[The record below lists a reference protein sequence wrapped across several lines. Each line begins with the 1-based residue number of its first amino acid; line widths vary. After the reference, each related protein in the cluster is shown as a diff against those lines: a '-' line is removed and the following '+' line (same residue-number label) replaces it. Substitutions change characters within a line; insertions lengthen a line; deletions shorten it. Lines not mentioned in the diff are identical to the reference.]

1 MMSSWSEAI
10 QMVTRWFPQ
19 GNKPDEEQ
27 IVQTLRSAAKYLH
40 LNNDSAGFE
49 RTFREL
55 RKLFNEK
62 IPEGITLTD
71 SSTTWTEWL
80 PELQQT
86 EHWSTPRWDAY
97 YRYLQEKENADW
109 TQLQPLDKSTDAIL
123 SLLSNPRHDHPSV
136 ARKGLVLG
144 DVQSGKTRTYLALMN
159 KAVDCGY
166 KLVIV
171 LTSDNENLRQQ
182 TQTRVDSDFLGLSGP
197 RTRVGISEY
206 LQRTVKTPISL
217 TNEDDFVKAYD
228 KAFRRFPRPGWDDP
242 SSFVAV
248 IKKNASILNKF
259 IKWLN
264 NPEFAKDIPVLII
277 DDESDYASVNSAKY
291 DNSPTRINGL
301 LRKLCKVSQRT
312 SYVAVTATPFA
323 NIFIDDSIEEDL
335 FPKDFIH
342 IMPTPYSYIGAKRLF
357 GDLDSA
363 AEQENCVKQLDED
376 ELDGWLPLNH
386 KKNYRFEDH
395 LLDIEEP
402 LDAQVRYA
410 LDYFLIACVLRPNSE
425 EKRQSMLIH
434 MSRFTEVQRQIAD
447 MVQAFVGNISNA
459 LRFHADD
466 SDPRIQYLHTVF
478 DQEYCS
484 GKQTAGLI
492 TWEKLL
498 QKMKLLTSRL
508 QVRLVNSK
516 AGPWN
521 DANQIPLEVASNE
534 CTIYIGGDQL
544 SRGMTLEGLICSVF
558 YRRVTASDTLLQMG
572 RWFGYRPDYAQYQRI
587 WLLQQSITDY
597 RYSYSIV
604 EELKESTQHM
614 KRQGMTPKQ
623 FGLAIRKNPNKG
635 VRITNY
641 GKMRNAQ
648 ETNGQL
654 AEFNL
659 AGEIIES
666 IRLSANRDRIQ
677 RNDSAFAELINF
689 SNRDSEV
696 LHSDD
701 RQGKTVVF
709 QHVPGQ
715 AVADF
720 LRKYRSGYNDKY
732 FGQTLMQYR
741 DRDPIELKTSMAA
754 EYAKTQARENPD
766 ITWNIAF
773 MNGDGEQSNSVT
785 FPWKEVIR
793 SSSYEKDHDVFAIN
807 GKKMRLASKTDIV
820 KVASIISP
828 IPIEK
833 HDGTERQYYLTKYFG
848 ENPTLMF
855 YRVSIKPDRDKYEH
869 LAPASGHGWLA
880 VKIAI
885 PVDEFEDR
893 KNRGR
898 AVYYYNTVATA
909 QQYELLR
916 EQAEEE
922 DEE

>member
-1 MMSSWSEAI
+1 MSSWSEAV

-27 IVQTLRSAAKYLH
+27 IASTLRFAADYLH

-71 SSTTWTEWL
+71 SSTTWMEWL
-80 PELQQT
+80 PELKQA
-86 EHWSTPRWDAY
+86 EHWSTSRWDAY

-123 SLLSNPRHDHPSV
+123 SLLSDPRHDCPSV

-144 DVQSGKTRTYLALMN
+144 DVQSGKTRTYVALMN

-182 TQTRVDSDFLGLSGP
+182 TQARVDSDFLGLSGP

-206 LQRTVKTPISL
+206 LPRNAKTPLSL

-228 KAFRRFPRPGWDDP
+228 KAFRSFPRPSWDGP

-259 IKWLN
+259 TKWLD

-277 DDESDYASVNSAKY
+277 DDESDYASVNSARS
-291 DNSPTRINGL
+291 DDSPTRINSL
-301 LRKLCKVSQRT
+301 LRKLCKISQRT

-323 NIFIDDSIEEDL
+323 NIFIDDSIEPDL

-357 GDLDSA
+357 GDLDSP
-363 AEQENCVKQLDED
+363 AEQEGCVKELDDD

-386 KKNYRFEDH
+386 KKDYSFEGH
-395 LLDIEEP
+395 LRDNEEP

-447 MVQAFVGNISNA
+447 MVQTFIGNISNA
-459 LRFHADD
+459 LRFHEND
-466 SDPRIQYLHTVF
+466 SDPRIHYLHTVF
-478 DQEYCS
+478 DQEYRS
-484 GKQTAGLI
+484 KDSAADSV
-492 TWEKLL
+492 TWEKVL
-498 QKMKLLTSRL
+498 QKLKLLTSRL

-521 DANQIPLEVASNE
+521 DANQIPFEVASNE

-544 SRGMTLEGLICSVF
+544 SRGMTLKGLICSIF

-572 RWFGYRPDYAQYQRI
+572 RWFGYRPEYAQYQRI
-587 WLLQQSITDY
+587 WLIQQSITDY

-604 EELKESTQHM
+604 EELKESTQRM

-623 FGLAIRKNPNKG
+623 FGIAIRKNPNKG

-641 GKMRNAQ
+641 SKMRNAQ

-666 IRLSANRDRIQ
+666 IRLSANKERI
-677 RNDSAFAELINF
+677 RSNNSAFAQLID
-689 SNRDSEV
+689 SCKHDSQVLNRE
-696 LHSDD
+696 D
-701 RQGKTVVF
+701 RQSKTVIF

-715 AVADF
+715 TVAEF
-720 LRKYRSGYNDKY
+720 LEKYRSGYNDKY
-732 FGQTLMQYR
+732 FGPTLMQYR

-754 EYAKTQARENPD
+754 EYAKTQAIENSD

-773 MNGDGEQSNSVT
+773 INGEGKQSNSVT
-785 FPWKEVIR
+785 FPWTEVTR
-793 SSSYEKDHDVFAIN
+793 SSSYEKDHDVFAIS
-807 GKKMRLASKTDIV
+807 GKKMRLASKTDIM
-820 KVASIISP
+820 KVASVVSP
-828 IPIEK
+828 IPVEK
-833 HDGTERQYYLTKYFG
+833 QEGTERQYYLTKYFG

-855 YRVSIKPDRDKYEH
+855 YRVSVKPDRKKYEY
-869 LAPASGHGWLA
+869 LAPTKGQGWLA

-885 PVDEFEDR
+885 PVDEFDDG
-893 KNRGR
+893 KNRGK
-898 AVYYYNTVATA
+898 AVYYYNTVATK

-916 EQAEEE
+916 EQAERDGEE
-922 DEE
+922 